1 MTMSI
6 KDLEPKSVWTNFYD
20 LSQIPRPSKHEEK
33 VQQFLLDW
41 GKAHNVSVRRD
52 ETGNIIF
59 RKPATPGYE
68 NRRGVILQ
76 AHMDMVP
83 QKTADTVHDFLKDP
97 IQTQIDGE
105 WVTAKGTTLGAD
117 DGIGVCL
124 ALAVLQDDTLE
135 HGPVEALIT
144 YDEETG
150 MTGAEKLKP
159 GEFEGDILLN
169 LDSEAEGELY
179 IGCAGGLDG
188 KADFAYRSMP
198 VPSGYEAYRLTVK
211 GLQGGHSGQDIVL
224 YRANANKVV
233 ARILL
238 PLLEKYGVKVS
249 DFTGGS
255 LRNAIPFEATAD
267 VLVPVANVSE
277 VKRIVE
283 LVFSEVKAEYADTD
297 PSAECF
303 FEKTDAPAAYIE
315 EDVMLR
321 AVKAICACPSSV
333 ERMSPT
339 MPGLVETSVNMAVIR
354 TENGHLTVL
363 SLMRSSVDSAKM
375 DLAERMRCVFELA
388 GAEFSTSGAYSGWTP
403 LPSTPVI
410 GTLKE
415 VYKNLFG
422 KDMKVTAIHA
432 GLECALLG
440 AKYPNW
446 DMVSFGPTLLHP
458 HSPDERVKI
467 DTVDKCWRFLVAA
480 LEAIPEKK

>member
-124 ALAVLQDDTLE
+124 ALAVLQDDTLK

-198 VPSGYEAYRLTVK
+198 VPSGYETYRLTVK